1 MKKVLIAST
10 ALVAASLVGTPA
22 SASEKIKLELG
33 GFSKW
38 WVVGAWND
46 SGYQNAQASS
56 NSTAKASYNNV
67 DVKGDNEIWFT
78 GSTKLD
84 NGLSVG
90 IEVHLEA
97 GGQTDM
103 TSDTIDKS
111 FVFVEGG
118 FGKVLMGSNANGAV
132 LLHVMA
138 PDAAAN
144 IGSEGLLTGGLAIAQ
159 PAALSGIRTT
169 TELDTDDNTEKLT
182 YVTPAFHGLTLGA
195 SYIPNLGAED
205 SRGVQRNDTEVFGAG
220 ALYDNTYGDLG
231 VKVSAGY
238 ITYDVNPA
246 DSTSNTTDRSHEWS
260 VGTQLSYAGVT
271 VGGAY
276 RRLQTNFEAMGTSSS
291 NTNGSNTSTSSIAG
305 SIWDAGIQYA
315 AGPYAVSFVYINSK
329 AAGTRTVAGDD
340 EMEVYQVSG
349 KYALGPGVD
358 VLGTIGHADFKDET
372 TLASN
377 NNKGWAVMT
386 GLSLTF

>member
-10 ALVAASLVGTPA
+10 ALVAATLVGSPA
-22 SASEKIKLELG
+22 MASEKIKLQLG

-38 WVVGAWND
+38 WVVGAWNQD
-46 SGYQNAQASS
+46 SYQGNTQSGGVG
-56 NSTAKASYNNV
+56 TSYNNV
-67 DVKGDNEIWFT
+67 DVKGDNEIWFS

-97 GGQTDM
+97 GGQTDQS
-103 TSDTIDKS
+103 SDTIDKS

-118 FGKVLMGSNANGAV
+118 YGKVLLGSAANGTV

-138 PDAAAN
+138 PDAAGN
-144 IGSEGLLTGGLAIAQ
+144 FGSEGLLTGGLAIAA
-159 PAALSGIRTT
+159 PTNVSVRTT
-169 TELDTDDNTEKLT
+169 TEIDTDDNVDKIT
-182 YVTPAFHGLTLGA
+182 YVTPSFWGLTLGG
-195 SYIPNLGAED
+195 SYIPNLTED
-205 SRGVQRNDTEVFGAG
+205 SRAVRSNDTEAMGVG
-220 ALYDNTYGDLG
+220 ALYDNTFGDFG

-238 ITYDVNPA
+238 VSYDTNPA
-246 DSTSNTTDRSHEWS
+246 DTATSTDRSFEWS
-260 VGTQLSYAGVT
+260 TGTQLTWGGFT

-276 RRLQTNFEAMGTSSS
+276 RKINTNFVTNVGAAASIATSSQ
-291 NTNGSNTSTSSIAG
+291 AG
-305 SIWDAGIQYA
+305 RIWDAGIQYA
-315 AGPYAVSFVYINSK
+315 NGPYAVSFVYFNSQSQ
-329 AAGTRTVAGDD
+329 GTFNSAVSKGED
-340 EMEVYQVSG
+340 ELEVYQVSG

-358 VLGTIGHADFKDET
+358 VLATIGHADYKDET
-372 TLASN
+372 TAVSN

>member
-10 ALVAASLVGTPA
+10 ALVAASLVGSPA
-22 SASEKIKLELG
+22 FAAEKIKLELG

-38 WVVGAWND
+38 WVVGKWND
-46 SGYQNAQASS
+46 DKYQNAQATSATV
-56 NSTAKASYNNV
+56 NPASYNNV
-67 DVKGDNEIWFT
+67 DVIGDNEIWFT

-97 GGQTDM
+97 GGHTDQS
-103 TSDTIDKS
+103 SDTIDKS

-118 FGKVLMGSNANGAV
+118 FGKVMLGSAANGAV
-132 LLHVMA
+132 QLHVMA

-144 IGSEGLLTGGLAIAQ
+144 FGSEGLLTGGFAIAQ
-159 PAALSGIRTT
+159 PAALNGIRTT
-169 TELDTDDNTEKLT
+169 TELDTDDNSEKLT
-182 YVTPAFHGLTLGA
+182 YVSPVFYGLTLGA
-195 SYIPNLGAED
+195 SYVPNIGTED
-205 SRGVQRNDTEVFGAG
+205 SRAVQRNDSEVLGVG
-220 ALYDNTYGDLG
+220 ALYDNTFGEVG

-238 ITYDVNPA
+238 ITYDINPA
-246 DSTSNTTDRSHEWS
+246 DNTSNGTDQSDEWS
-260 VGTQLSYAGVT
+260 VGTQVTYGGFT

-276 RRLQTNFEAMGTSSS
+276 RKLQTDFKTTA
-291 NTNGSNTSTSSIAG
+291 TNPGATATSSIDG
-305 SIWDAGIQYA
+305 RVWDAGIQYA
-315 AGPYAVSFVYINSK
+315 NGPYAVSFIYFNSQS
-329 AAGTRTVAGDD
+329 AGTRTVAGDD

-358 VLGTIGHADFKDET
+358 VLGTIGHAEFTDET
-372 TLASN
+372 TTVSN